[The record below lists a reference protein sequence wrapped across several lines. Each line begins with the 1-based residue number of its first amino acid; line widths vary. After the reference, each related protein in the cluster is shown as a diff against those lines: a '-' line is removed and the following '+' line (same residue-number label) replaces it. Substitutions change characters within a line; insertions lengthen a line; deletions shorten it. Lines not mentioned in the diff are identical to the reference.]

1 MLNSRIYNTFLG
13 LVQSYTSGT
22 MHVNFMEKA
31 TSTLETILSTL
42 QPPDEAKQLA
52 EAVDT
57 ETGQV
62 VKKRK
67 VKAQKDA
74 AEIFNLMEKTWKGFK
89 FLSPRKQFQIRY
101 AKVSTF

>member
-1 MLNSRIYNTFLG
+1 
-13 LVQSYTSGT
+13 

-74 AEIFNLMEKTWKGFK
+74 AEIFNLMEKTWKTFK

>member
-1 MLNSRIYNTFLG
+1 LYGICTDYRISRPIGKNPQNYRIFL
-13 LVQSYTSGT
+13 TS
-22 MHVNFMEKA
+22 V
-31 TSTLETILSTL
+31 STL

-74 AEIFNLMEKTWKGFK
+74 AEIFNLMEKTWKTFK